1 MSNDTRPTSK
11 INQWLWRRFEHHQRR
26 PLWQR
31 ELIKVLWVVIATAV
45 VYLWVTTWD
54 CPIC

>member
-11 INQWLWRRFEHHQRR
+11 INQWLWRRFERHQRR
-26 PLWQR
+26 PRWQR
-31 ELIKVLWVVIATAV
+31 ELINVFWVVIATAV